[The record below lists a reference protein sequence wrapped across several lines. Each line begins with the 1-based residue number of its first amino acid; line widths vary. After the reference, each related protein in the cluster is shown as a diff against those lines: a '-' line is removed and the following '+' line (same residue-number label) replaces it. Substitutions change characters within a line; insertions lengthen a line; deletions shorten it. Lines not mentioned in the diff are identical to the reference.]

1 MRGLKRIGVLLALTL
16 VVAASE
22 ANAETVL
29 AAEEVVVEAAAT
41 EEVKESVEEVTTTE
55 EVKETVEEV
64 TTTEE
69 VKETVEE
76 VTTTEEVKETV
87 EEVTTTE
94 EVKETV
100 EEVVTTEDVAEDVAI
115 IEDVVDEAAAIS
127 TYSLRRDLS
136 DADLQEASAYTTW
149 SKDNCFDNE
158 TLKDEVRLEGEED
171 DILKTI
177 FKINFKGAHT
187 TTFEHGDDLTNYCTN
202 LPEGL
207 SLKKYSDNRYAS
219 FMRVELEGKAAAGH
233 YDVTITVPTEKLEAY
248 NGYYIPENGV
258 SVTIYL
264 TVNGEKIPVTIPV
277 EETSADHEH
286 SYSWQTLKQATATE
300 DGLEAYMCG
309 CGDIEATRVISAY
322 GLWLESVKKEILTA
336 EENAVVEIKTD
347 VWNTYNKSVMDAL
360 SERTDVTLVTTFGK
374 DDEAVTFTIPAGG
387 SNVIV
392 EEATALAASVDDANG
407 TAATGTEEEA
417 QWYGFGFL
425 SGRYAN

>member
-29 AAEEVVVEAAAT
+29 AAEEVVAEAAAT
-41 EEVKESVEEVTTTE
+41 EEVNETVEEAATTE

-69 VKETVEE
+69 VKES
-76 VTTTEEVKETV
+76 V

-115 IEDVVDEAAAIS
+115 TEDVVDEAAIS
-127 TYSLRRDLS
+127 TYSLRAASL
-136 DADLQEASAYTTW
+136 DASATTELQEASAYTTW
-149 SKDNCFDNE
+149 TSKNYYDGE
-158 TLKDEVRLEGEED
+158 ELKDEVRLEGEEG
-171 DILKTI
+171 DILSTI
-177 FKINFKGAHT
+177 FKINFKGAKT
-187 TTFEHGDDLTNYCTN
+187 TSFVDDEDLTSYCTN
-202 LPEGL
+202 LPAGL
-207 SLKKYSDNRYAS
+207 ILKKYTDNNSVR
-219 FMRVELEGKAAAGH
+219 FMRVELEGTAKAGN
-233 YDVTITVPTEKLEAY
+233 YDVTVTVPTEKLVAQE
-248 NGYYIPENGV
+248 GYVIPEKGI

>member
-41 EEVKESVEEVTTTE
+41 EEVNETVEEAATTE
-55 EVKETVEEV
+55 EVKESVEEAV
-64 TTTEE
+64 
-69 VKETVEE
+69 
-76 VTTTEEVKETV
+76 TTEEVKETV

-115 IEDVVDEAAAIS
+115 TEDVVDEAAAIS

-149 SKDNCFDNE
+149 SKENCFDKE

-207 SLKKYSDNRYAS
+207 ILKKYSDNRYAD
-219 FMRVELEGKAAAGH
+219 FMRVELEGKAAAGR
-233 YDVTITVPTEKLEAY
+233 YDVTITVPTEKLVAY
-248 NGYYIPENGV
+248 NGYNVPENGV